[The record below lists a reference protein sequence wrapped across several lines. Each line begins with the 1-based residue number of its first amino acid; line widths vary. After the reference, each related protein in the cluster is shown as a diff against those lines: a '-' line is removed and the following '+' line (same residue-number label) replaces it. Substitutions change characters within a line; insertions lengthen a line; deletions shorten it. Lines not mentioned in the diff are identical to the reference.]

1 MPPKKAPRMW
11 AMEAAKKVLSGM
23 QEAAD
28 EIEVGICRMR
38 GAVNV

>member
-1 MPPKKAPRMW
+1 
-11 AMEAAKKVLSGM
+11 MEAAKKVLSGM